1 MYFKII
7 KGELKMKRKQFLL
20 VVSVLVL
27 ALGIASLGVIAA
39 DKPPVVIGLQ
49 APITGAAAIEGEMA
63 KQSAEIA
70 AQMINEKGGI
80 LGGRMIEIMV
90 VDDACEP
97 KQSALA
103 AIKLISKGVT
113 AVIQTYGSSIT
124 QPASDIYEKYKKVN
138 IAYGATVTGL
148 TERGLKYF
156 FRTCGR
162 TDTQGAFFADEVV
175 PLFNAKKIAIVH
187 DNLSFSLGL
196 AEDTIKAL
204 QPKIDAGEVELVYF
218 DAITPGESDYT
229 VPLTKLRETN
239 PDIFYFTGYFP
250 EAGLII
256 RQARDIGITAVFV
269 GGDAAINEDFI
280 NIAGL
285 EYAAGCYQT
294 QEALIEYF
302 TNPEAMAFKEA
313 YKAKYGTLP
322 SSPWSV
328 YAADALCVLAEAID
342 KSGSTDSDVIVDYL
356 KNKME
361 NFPSITGPIGF
372 DEIGDRVGTGI
383 NLYVVNAD
391 GSFGIYGK

>member
-7 KGELKMKRKQFLL
+7 KGELKMKRIKFLL
-20 VVSVLVL
+20 VISVLVL
-27 ALGIASLGVIAA
+27 ALGIASLGVMAA
-39 DKPPVVIGLQ
+39 DKSPVVIGLQ

-90 VDDACEP
+90 VDDAYEP

-138 IAYGATVTGL
+138 IAYGATFTGL

-187 DNLSFSLGL
+187 DNLTFSLGL

-204 QPKIDAGEVELVYF
+204 QPKIDSGEVELVYF

-280 NIAGL
+280 KIAGL
-285 EYAAGCYQT
+285 DYAKGCYQT

-302 TNPEAMAFKEA
+302 TNPEAMAFKEV

-328 YAADALCVLAEAID
+328 YAADALYVLAEAID
-342 KSGSTDSDVIVDYL
+342 KSGSTDSDVIADYL
-356 KNKME
+356 KNKMDK
-361 NFPSITGPIGF
+361 FPSITGPVGF

-383 NLYVVNAD
+383 NLYVVNED

>member
-1 MYFKII
+1 VKKHIFIFTC
-7 KGELKMKRKQFLL
+7 FLIF
-20 VVSVLVL
+20 
-27 ALGIASLGVIAA
+27 ALCVMTMGIIAA
-39 DKPPVVIGLQ
+39 DKDPIVIGLQ
-49 APITGAAAIEGEMA
+49 APITGAAAVEGEMA
-63 KQSAEIA
+63 KQSVEIA
-70 AQMINEKGGI
+70 AQMINDKGGI
-80 LGGRMIEIMV
+80 LGGRMIEV
-90 VDDACEP
+90 RVADDGCQP
-97 KQSALA
+97 KAGALA
-103 AIKLISKGVT
+103 AMKLISQKDVV
-113 AVIQTYGSSIT
+113 AAIQTYGSSVT
-124 QPASDIYEKYKKVN
+124 QPGSDIYEKFKKVN

-162 TDTQGAFFADEVV
+162 TDTQGKFFAEEVV
-175 PLFNAKKIAIVH
+175 PLFNANRIAIMH
-187 DNLSFSLGL
+187 DNQTFSLGL
-196 AEDTIKAL
+196 AEDTRTAL
-204 QPKIDAGEVELVYF
+204 QSKIDSGEVELVFF
-218 DAITPGESDYT
+218 DAITPGESDYN

-256 RQARDIGITAVFV
+256 RQARDIGIDAVFV

-285 EYAAGCYQT
+285 DYAAGCYQT

-313 YKAKYGTLP
+313 YKAKFNTLP

-328 YAADALCVLAEAID
+328 YAADALYVLAEAID
-342 KSGSTDSDVIVDYL
+342 KSGSTNSDDIADYL
-356 KNKME
+356 KNKMDK
-361 NFPSITGPIGF
+361 FPSITGPIGF
-372 DEIGDRVGTGI
+372 DEIGDREGTGI

>member
-1 MYFKII
+1 
-7 KGELKMKRKQFLL
+7 MKRKQFLL

-27 ALGIASLGVIAA
+27 ALGVASLGVMAA

-63 KQSAEIA
+63 KQSVEIA

-90 VDDACEP
+90 VDDAYEP

-187 DNLSFSLGL
+187 DNLTFSLGL

-342 KSGSTDSDVIVDYL
+342 KSGSTDSDVIADYL
-356 KNKME
+356 RNKME

-372 DEIGDRVGTGI
+372 NEIGDRVGTGI

>member
-1 MYFKII
+1 
-7 KGELKMKRKQFLL
+7 MKSTKVLFTCILIF
-20 VVSVLVL
+20 VFSIVSMSVM
-27 ALGIASLGVIAA
+27 AA
-39 DKPPVVIGLQ
+39 DKAPVVIGLQ
-49 APITGAAAIEGEMA
+49 APITGAAAVEGEMA
-63 KQSAEIA
+63 KQSVEIA

-90 VDDACEP
+90 VDDTCQP
-97 KQSALA
+97 KESALA

-113 AVIQTYGSSIT
+113 AVIQTYGSSAT
-124 QPASDIYEKYKKVN
+124 QPASDIYEKYEKIN

-162 TDTQGAFFADEVV
+162 TDTQGAFFVDEVV
-175 PLFNAKKIAIVH
+175 PLFNAKKIAIMH
-187 DNLSFSLGL
+187 DNQTFSLGL
-196 AEDTIKAL
+196 AEDTKTAL
-204 QPKIDAGEVELVYF
+204 QPKIDSGEVELVFF

-229 VPLTKLRETN
+229 VTLTKLRETN
-239 PDIFYFTGYFP
+239 PDVFYFTGYFP

-294 QEALIEYF
+294 QEVLIEYF
-302 TNPEAMAFKEA
+302 TNPEAMTFKEA
-313 YKAKYGTLP
+313 YMAKYNTLP

-342 KSGSTDSDVIVDYL
+342 KSGSTDSDDIVDYL
-356 KNKME
+356 KNKMDK
-361 NFPSITGPIGF
+361 FPSITGPIGF

>member
-1 MYFKII
+1 
-7 KGELKMKRKQFLL
+7 
-20 VVSVLVL
+20 
-27 ALGIASLGVIAA
+27 VI
-39 DKPPVVIGLQ
+39 
-49 APITGAAAIEGEMA
+49 
-63 KQSAEIA
+63 
-70 AQMINEKGGI
+70 
-80 LGGRMIEIMV
+80 
-90 VDDACEP
+90 
-97 KQSALA
+97 
-103 AIKLISKGVT
+103 
-113 AVIQTYGSSIT
+113 
-124 QPASDIYEKYKKVN
+124 
-138 IAYGATVTGL
+138 
-148 TERGLKYF
+148 
-156 FRTCGR
+156 
-162 TDTQGAFFADEVV
+162 
-175 PLFNAKKIAIVH
+175 PLFNAKKVAIMH
-187 DNLSFSLGL
+187 DNQTFSLGL
-196 AEDTIKAL
+196 AEDTKKAL
-204 QPKIDAGEVELVYF
+204 QPKLDSGEVELVYF

-285 EYAAGCYQT
+285 EYATGCYQT

-313 YKAKYGTLP
+313 YKAKYNTLP

-342 KSGSTDSDVIVDYL
+342 KSGSTDSDVIADYL
-356 KNKME
+356 KNKMDK
-361 NFPSITGPIGF
+361 FPSITGPIGF

>member
-1 MYFKII
+1 
-7 KGELKMKRKQFLL
+7 MKKHIFIFTCFLIF
-20 VVSVLVL
+20 
-27 ALGIASLGVIAA
+27 ALCVMTMGIIAA
-39 DKPPVVIGLQ
+39 DKDPIVIGLQ
-49 APITGAAAIEGEMA
+49 APITGAAAVEGEMA
-63 KQSAEIA
+63 KQSVEIA
-70 AQMINEKGGI
+70 AQMINDKGGI
-80 LGGRMIEIMV
+80 LGGRMIEV
-90 VDDACEP
+90 RVADDGCQP
-97 KQSALA
+97 KAGALA
-103 AIKLISKGVT
+103 AMKLISQKDVV
-113 AVIQTYGSSIT
+113 AAIQTYGSSVT
-124 QPASDIYEKYKKVN
+124 QPGSDIYEKFKKVN

-162 TDTQGAFFADEVV
+162 TDTQGKFFAEEVV
-175 PLFNAKKIAIVH
+175 PLFNANRIAIMH
-187 DNLSFSLGL
+187 DNQTFSLGL
-196 AEDTIKAL
+196 AEDTRTAL
-204 QPKIDAGEVELVYF
+204 QSKIDSGEVELVFF
-218 DAITPGESDYT
+218 DAITPGESDYN

-256 RQARDIGITAVFV
+256 RQARDIGIDAVFV

-285 EYAAGCYQT
+285 DYAAGCYQT

-313 YKAKYGTLP
+313 YKAKFNTLP

-328 YAADALCVLAEAID
+328 YAADALYVLAEAID
-342 KSGSTDSDVIVDYL
+342 KSGSTNSDDIVDYL
-356 KNKME
+356 KNKMDK
-361 NFPSITGPIGF
+361 FPSITGPIGF
-372 DEIGDRVGTGI
+372 DEIGDREGTGI

>member
-1 MYFKII
+1 
-7 KGELKMKRKQFLL
+7 MKRIKILL
-20 VVSVLVL
+20 VISVLVL

-342 KSGSTDSDVIVDYL
+342 KSGSTDSDVIADYL
-356 KNKME
+356 RNKMDK
-361 NFPSITGPIGF
+361 FPSITGPIGF

>member
-7 KGELKMKRKQFLL
+7 KGELKMKRIIFFLF
-20 VVSVLVL
+20 VSVLVL
-27 ALGIASLGVIAA
+27 TLGAASLGVMAA
-39 DKPPVVIGLQ
+39 EPVVIGLQ
-49 APITGAAAIEGEMA
+49 APITGSAAIEGEMA
-63 KQSAEIA
+63 KQSVEIA

-80 LGGRMIEIMV
+80 LGGRMIEIRIA
-90 VDDACEP
+90 DDACQP
-97 KQSALA
+97 KAGALA
-103 AIKLISKGVT
+103 AMKLITQKDVV
-113 AVIQTYGSSIT
+113 AAIQSYGSSVT
-124 QPASDIYEKYKKVN
+124 QPGSDIYEKFNKVN

-162 TDTQGAFFADEVV
+162 TDTQGAFFADEVL
-175 PLFNAKKIAIVH
+175 PLFNAKKVAIMH
-187 DNLSFSLGL
+187 DNQTFSLGL
-196 AEDTIKAL
+196 AEDTKAAL
-204 QPKIDAGEVELVYF
+204 KTKMDAGEVELVYF

-302 TNPEAMAFKEA
+302 TNPEAMAFKAA
-313 YKAKYGTLP
+313 YKAKYNTLP

-342 KSGSTDSDVIVDYL
+342 KSGSTDSDVIADYL
-356 KNKME
+356 KNKMDK
-361 NFPSITGPIGF
+361 FPSITGPIGF
-372 DEIGDRVGTGI
+372 NEIGDRVGTGI

>member
-1 MYFKII
+1 
-7 KGELKMKRKQFLL
+7 MKRIIFFLF
-20 VVSVLVL
+20 VSVLVL
-27 ALGIASLGVIAA
+27 TLGAASLGVMAA
-39 DKPPVVIGLQ
+39 EPVVIGLQ
-49 APITGAAAIEGEMA
+49 APITGSAAIEGEMA
-63 KQSAEIA
+63 KQSVEIA

-80 LGGRMIEIMV
+80 LGGRMIEIRIA
-90 VDDACEP
+90 DDACQP
-97 KQSALA
+97 KAGALA
-103 AIKLISKGVT
+103 AMKLITQKDVV
-113 AVIQTYGSSIT
+113 AAIQSYGSSVT
-124 QPASDIYEKYKKVN
+124 QPGSDIYEKFNKVN

-162 TDTQGAFFADEVV
+162 TDTQGAFFADEVL
-175 PLFNAKKIAIVH
+175 PLFNAKKVAIMH

-196 AEDTIKAL
+196 AEDTKTALKA
-204 QPKIDAGEVELVYF
+204 KMDAGEVELVYF

-302 TNPEAMAFKEA
+302 TNPEAMAFKEV
-313 YKAKYGTLP
+313 YKAKYNTLP

-342 KSGSTDSDVIVDYL
+342 KSGSTDSDVIADYL
-356 KNKME
+356 KNKMDK
-361 NFPSITGPIGF
+361 FPSITGPIGF
-372 DEIGDRVGTGI
+372 NEIGDREGTGI

>member
-1 MYFKII
+1 
-7 KGELKMKRKQFLL
+7 MKRINFLL
-20 VVSVLVL
+20 VISVLVL
-27 ALGIASLGVIAA
+27 TLGLVSLGVMAA
-39 DKPPVVIGLQ
+39 DKAPVVIGLQ
-49 APITGAAAIEGEMA
+49 APITGSSAVEGEMA
-63 KQSAEIA
+63 KQSVEIA
-70 AQMINEKGGI
+70 AEMLNEKGGI
-80 LGGRMIEIMV
+80 LDGRIIEIMV
-90 VDDACEP
+90 VDDACQP
-97 KQSALA
+97 KESALA

-124 QPASDIYEKYKKVN
+124 QPASDIYEKYQKVN

-162 TDTQGAFFADEVV
+162 TDTQGAFFADEVL
-175 PLFNAKKIAIVH
+175 PLFNAKKVAIMH

-196 AEDTIKAL
+196 AEDTKKAL
-204 QPKIDAGEVELVYF
+204 QPKLDSGEVELVYF

-313 YKAKYGTLP
+313 YMAKYNTLP

-342 KSGSTDSDVIVDYL
+342 KSGSTESDVIADYL
-356 KNKME
+356 KNKMDK
-361 NFPSITGPIGF
+361 FPSITGPIGF
-372 DEIGDRVGTGI
+372 NEIGDREGTGI

>member
-1 MYFKII
+1 
-7 KGELKMKRKQFLL
+7 MKRIKFLL
-20 VVSVLVL
+20 SISVLILTVC
-27 ALGIASLGVIAA
+27 IVSLGVMAA
-39 DKPPVVIGLQ
+39 DKLPVVIGLQ

-63 KQSAEIA
+63 KQSVEIA

-80 LGGRMIEIMV
+80 LDGRMIEIRV
-90 VDDACEP
+90 ADDGCQP
-97 KQSALA
+97 KAGALA
-103 AIKLISKGVT
+103 AMKLISQKDIV
-113 AVIQTYGSSIT
+113 AAIQTYGSSVT
-124 QPASDIYEKYKKVN
+124 QPASDIYEKFKKVN

-175 PLFNAKKIAIVH
+175 PLFNAKKVAIMH
-187 DNLSFSLGL
+187 DNQTFSLGL
-196 AEDTIKAL
+196 AEDTRTAL
-204 QPKIDAGEVELVYF
+204 KSKIDAGEVELVFF

-302 TNPEAMAFKEA
+302 TNPEAVAFKEA
-313 YKAKYGTLP
+313 YMAKYNTLP

-342 KSGSTDSDVIVDYL
+342 KSGSTDSDVIADYL
-356 KNKME
+356 RNKMDK
-361 NFPSITGPIGF
+361 FPSITGPISF